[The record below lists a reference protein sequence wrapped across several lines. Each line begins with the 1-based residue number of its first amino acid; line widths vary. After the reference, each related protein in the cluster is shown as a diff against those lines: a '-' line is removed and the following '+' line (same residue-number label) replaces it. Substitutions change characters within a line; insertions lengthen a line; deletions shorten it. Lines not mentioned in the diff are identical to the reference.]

1 MQVLSR
7 KLKLTD
13 GGYPFAQF
21 NSYTSQV
28 LDTLASQPWFFG
40 YISKQDLARIA
51 NGEGVASD
59 RFKRIICEHMNI
71 WPITAK
77 LVDINKIDSA
87 EYKRKS
93 LVELTGVM
101 LNIIEYADFEKT
113 FNAGNYSCNHL
124 ESVKDFISV
133 MDESISKNVND
144 PLRVRFNSFVG
155 KIHLT
160 SLNEISAAVQIARL
174 LNDTL
179 VGGIPHE
186 GATLNLLTD
195 LRALLTSFEAGGL
208 SETSERM
215 QRDQFQ
221 EDLKNILGYLSTA
234 SAMSNKQIARAF
246 LELFSLA
253 GKILK
258 GEKGAEYR
266 SLMGYYIGYM
276 VQRAPVNDPEFA
288 MEYLA
293 AITKI
298 SRDHQSSILHEGR
311 RRFCL
316 EDREVAHYVLT
327 LMKPMKAH
335 HPGSHLSP
343 ADPIVAILGSKI
355 DFTDKT
361 LREGFLAYIEPLN
374 EGTRFKIWRKMLDN
388 DSLPEDLKD
397 QIIRE
402 VKATDAYAVIKRLER

>member
-1 MQVLSR
+1 MQRISR
-7 KLKLTD
+7 DLGRTD
-13 GGYPFAQF
+13 GGRLVSPFAQF
-21 NSYTSQV
+21 HPHTSQV
-28 LDTLASQPWFFG
+28 LEDLANQPWIRNT
-40 YISKQDLARIA
+40 ISKQDLAKIA
-51 NGEGVASD
+51 NGEGVPSVH
-59 RFKRIICEHMNI
+59 FKNIICKQMNI
-71 WPITAK
+71 LPITKA
-77 LVDINKIDSA
+77 LAQEIVA
-87 EYKRKS
+87 
-93 LVELTGVM
+93 LVELTNVV
-101 LNIIEYADFEKT
+101 LNIIEYADFEKA
-113 FNAGNYSCNHL
+113 FNVRDPFNFDSEDL
-124 ESVKDFISV
+124 RDFISA

-144 PLRVRFNSFVG
+144 PLRVRFDSFVG
-155 KIHLT
+155 KIHIT
-160 SLNEISAAVQIARL
+160 SLNEISAAVQVARL
-174 LNDTL
+174 LSDNL

-195 LRALLTSFEAGGL
+195 LKAILTLPEASGL
-208 SETSERM
+208 RTAHETLDKSQMDRL
-215 QRDQFQ
+215 QK
-221 EDLKNILGYLSTA
+221 DLKDILEYLSTA

-316 EDREVAHYVLT
+316 EDREVAHYILT